1 MQKQPNPVD
10 IHVGKLIR
18 SCRVQA
24 GISQEKLGAVLGITF
39 QQIQKYEKGV
49 NRVSASRMQ
58 AIASTLGVTP
68 AYFFDG
74 LPADGGAPSSQVTTA
89 AHFLATREGAEIL
102 ALWPSIQ
109 AAGGTETVLQLMRLV
124 ARRELRTARE
134 AA

>member
-24 GISQEKLGAVLGITF
+24 GISQERLAGSLGVTF
-39 QQIQKYEKGV
+39 QQVQKYEKGT

-58 AIASTLGVTP
+58 AIASTLGVAP

-74 LPADGGAPSSQVTTA
+74 LPADGGAPS
-89 AHFLATREGAEIL
+89 REGAEIL
-102 ALWPSIQ
+102 SLWPSIQ